1 LASER
6 APAARPGLIDRVA
19 TVIATAG
26 GAGYSPVAPGTA
38 GTLVAVVAL
47 WLVPLSTFALLIATA
62 VVTALGIWA
71 GARVERA
78 VGRKDPGVVVID
90 EVAGMM
96 VSVLAVPRSV
106 PVLVAAFF
114 LFRFFDVVKPPPA
127 NRLQALPG
135 GLGIMVDDLIAGA
148 YALVVLLAARHL
160 LGVLA

>member
-1 LASER
+1 M
-6 APAARPGLIDRVA
+6 A

-47 WLVPLSTFALLIATA
+47 WLVPLSTVALLLATA

-78 VGRKDPGVVVID
+78 VGGKDPGVVVID

-148 YALVVLLAARHL
+148 YALLVLLAARHL
-160 LGVLA
+160 LGVFS

>member
-1 LASER
+1 M
-6 APAARPGLIDRVA
+6 A

-47 WLVPLSTFALLIATA
+47 WLVPLSTVALLLATA
-62 VVTALGIWA
+62 VVTALGLWA

-78 VGRKDPGVVVID
+78 VGGKDPGVVVID

-148 YALVVLLAARHL
+148 YALLVLLAARHL
-160 LGVLA
+160 LGVFS